1 MRILNRRTRKREDVA
16 QSSEERRH
24 TRKGKNLCN
33 DGFPARPIVV
43 IDPRAGH
50 GPGIGGSKL
59 NSQIGVALDYGHPV
73 YFITFSTE
81 PEPGQ
86 TISSVH
92 KAEIR
97 FLEEVVKRHPDAPK
111 PAVIG
116 NCQAGWATALIG
128 ADRPDLTG
136 PMVFNGSPISYWG
149 GVEGTHP
156 MRYKGGLTGGL
167 WLTSFMSDLGND
179 KFDGALEK
187 TRLQKEAAKGGF
199 VEASVRVMIMIIG
212 ADKILD
218 MREFQVAEDIIHE
231 CKRLSKITPEQFK
244 QIVREQARI
253 LNGVPRKALTSIK
266 QLLTTAED
274 KKKVY
279 AMAERLAHAD
289 TILAENEKGLLEI
302 LKRIL
307 S

>member
-1 MRILNRRTRKREDVA
+1 MVDRTQRAVLFWDVLRKRGNTYLAHLKEGQPAILIFNHKEIMDGRTLKQPVNYSLVRILNRRTRKREDVA
-16 QSSEERRH
+16 KSSEERRH

-50 GPGIGGSKL
+50 GPGIGGSKI

-128 ADRPDLTG
+128 AD
-136 PMVFNGSPISYWG
+136 
-149 GVEGTHP
+149 
-156 MRYKGGLTGGL
+156 
-167 WLTSFMSDLGND
+167 
-179 KFDGALEK
+179 
-187 TRLQKEAAKGGF
+187 
-199 VEASVRVMIMIIG
+199 
-212 ADKILD
+212 KILD

-231 CKRLSKITPEQFK
+231 CKRLSKITPKQFK